1 MALPVDAWK
10 LEGIS
15 PRAYQ
20 HPADRAATAAL
31 HKVPYLDEVVRRL
44 IALGYERA
52 LRAAAL
58 GSSVRLGQ
66 EQLPHIWVLHRQS
79 FNALDLEDVPD
90 LYMTQLPFANAA
102 TIGVDRPVVVLNSE
116 LVRILD
122 DDGRRAVLAHEA
134 AHVHSGH
141 VLYQTAMLILLRVA
155 TGVRL
160 PLLAGL
166 PLLAI
171 QLALLEWFRGAE
183 LSCDRAAALVTR
195 DPMAI
200 CRALMVI
207 SAGEASADLN
217 LDAFVAQ
224 AMDYSEGGKGLEKLT
239 RLMADMGL
247 THPMP
252 VRRVR
257 LLLEWVREGGYDRI
271 VSGDYIRRGHEPP
284 LREET
289 DAAQEH
295 YAKRVS
301 DAFRQAGLSI
311 GEVGQQLE
319 RLAGAP
325 ARRRRRRRHVQGRLG
340 RGGLVG
346 VAQALHA
353 SAQHPA
359 DLHLRHA
366 HAAGDLALGQVA
378 GEVQPH
384 DVALERLE
392 QGRELVEPC
401 AVEGPAQPL
410 VLRPEL
416 IADGAVLG
424 VGMGRGVERQRPA
437 SAARVLGGDDA
448 LDREVEVLGEVRRGR
463 RVAERR
469 AQALGGREQLEPRLG
484 RLARR
489 AHGPGVVAQPAAH
502 LADHGRHGV
511 AQEVGAEGGIEAFE
525 RLRQAQ
531 RGGLL
536 EVLDIA
542 RVAIA
547 TGQPPHDR
555 PHRAT
560 SSSRAARSPCRRI
573 DAAGRLRPCPRRI
586 GCGGWW
592 FA

>member
-1 MALPVDAWK
+1 MGLPVDAWK

-31 HKVPYLDEVVRRL
+31 QKVPYLDEVVRKL

-66 EQLPHIWVLHRQS
+66 EQLPHIWVLHRQC

-141 VLYQTAMLILLRVA
+141 VLYQTAMLILLRLA

-195 DPMAI
+195 DPMAV

-207 SAGEASADLN
+207 SAGEASADLS
-217 LDAFVAQ
+217 LDAFIAQ
-224 AMDYSEGGKGLEKLT
+224 AMDYSEGGTGLEKLT

-257 LLLEWVREGGYDRI
+257 LLLEWVREGEYDRI
-271 VSGDYIRRGHEPP
+271 VSGDYIRRGQEPP

-289 DAAQEH
+289 DAAQQH

-301 DAFRQAGLSI
+301 DAFQQAGSSV
-311 GEVGQQLE
+311 GDVGQQLSDW
-319 RLAGAP
+319 
-325 ARRRRRRRHVQGRLG
+325 LG
-340 RGGLVG
+340 R
-346 VAQALHA
+346 Q
-353 SAQHPA
+353 
-359 DLHLRHA
+359 R
-366 HAAGDLALGQVA
+366 
-378 GEVQPH
+378 
-384 DVALERLE
+384 
-392 QGRELVEPC
+392 
-401 AVEGPAQPL
+401 
-410 VLRPEL
+410 
-416 IADGAVLG
+416 GAT
-424 VGMGRGVERQRPA
+424 
-437 SAARVLGGDDA
+437 GGDTPDE
-448 LDREVEVLGEVRRGR
+448 D
-463 RVAERR
+463 
-469 AQALGGREQLEPRLG
+469 
-484 RLARR
+484 
-489 AHGPGVVAQPAAH
+489 
-502 LADHGRHGV
+502 
-511 AQEVGAEGGIEAFE
+511 
-525 RLRQAQ
+525 
-531 RGGLL
+531 
-536 EVLDIA
+536 
-542 RVAIA
+542 
-547 TGQPPHDR
+547 
-555 PHRAT
+555 
-560 SSSRAARSPCRRI
+560 
-573 DAAGRLRPCPRRI
+573 
-586 GCGGWW
+586 
-592 FA
+592 